1 MVDLEF
7 EKMKD
12 IINGLT
18 AKLARIE
25 HKIPQIDELQRSV
38 MESPVKF
45 AQLSKSYIQETA
57 DLNSEIKRER
67 GQKRMI
73 E

>member
-45 AQLSKSYIQETA
+45 AQLSKSYI
-57 DLNSEIKRER
+57 
-67 GQKRMI
+67 
-73 E
+73 